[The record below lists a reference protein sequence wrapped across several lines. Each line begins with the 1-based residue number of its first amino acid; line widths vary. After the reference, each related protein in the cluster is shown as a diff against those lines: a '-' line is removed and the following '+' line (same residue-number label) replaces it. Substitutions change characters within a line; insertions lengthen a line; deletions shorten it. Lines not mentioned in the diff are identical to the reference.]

1 MFVIFMF
8 IDSEFVLLC
17 YYLRNYESE
26 RGKKRYLETEEGSRG
41 ELGGRDGEEC
51 A

>member
-17 YYLRNYESE
+17 YFLRNYESE
-26 RGKKRYLETEEGSRG
+26 RGKKRYLETEEGGWG
-41 ELGGRDGEEC
+41 ELGGRGEEY